1 MGAKRIADQATILLI
16 GNDVV
21 GFAAPRSHSSLWDF
35 GPEGYRRAVE
45 AGVRHTLLTRLFSAA
60 EIGLGPGLACRQYA
74 KE

>member
-1 MGAKRIADQATILLI
+1 MGAKRIADQATILLV
-16 GNDVV
+16 GDGVV
-21 GFAAPRSHSSLWDF
+21 GFAAPRRHSPLWNF
-35 GPEGYRRAVE
+35 GPKGYRRSVE